1 MSTDQK
7 NIAVRPLFS
16 SIINYYKP
24 VMAGIKLAGRLI
36 GISCAVGIVSVPTTV
51 FSQGANQVAPDPE
64 QQWAVVESYCVGC
77 HNTDVRAGDIMFD
90 QLTAESVPEYAEV
103 FETAVHKLRG
113 RLMPPPGNPQPAQ
126 EEIDALVR
134 WLESSID
141 ESSEAPV
148 AGHVPVQRLNR
159 TEYANA
165 VEDLLAVEIDP
176 EEYLPAEIEVE
187 GFSNIASALTVS
199 PAFLEQ
205 YVSVA
210 RAVSLMAVGDPVPQ
224 VASAYFPPPSG
235 DQEGY
240 VDGMPLGTR
249 GGTRFEY
256 TFPADGEYRINIA
269 DLDIGVYPRAIENE
283 TTVVVLIDRVEVFR
297 ETIGGEADRAF
308 VDLGGGAPAGAEL
321 MERFANIPVQV
332 SAGVHEV
339 VVTFIER
346 SRVATD
352 DPIAGG
358 TQYPGWAIVGYLR
371 LPRLIGG
378 IEVVGPY
385 AATGPTRTPSR
396 EKIFICVPEVP
407 ERERACAERIT
418 ADLARRA
425 FRRPVTTEDID
436 RLMAFYDAGYEGP
449 SGFDAGIEQLVA
461 AVLVSP
467 DFLYRGIAPPPDT
480 QDAKFHALSDLELA
494 SRLSFFL
501 WGQGPNDELLELAA
515 SGELGRPDVL
525 DAQVRRM
532 LAAPRAETLVTNFA
546 LGWLNLDEIDAFEW
560 DRQLFPEFSPELRED
575 FATEI
580 DLFLRSILLED
591 ENVQELLAAEHT
603 FLNERLAEHYGIT
616 SVRGAQFR
624 RVILEDE
631 ARRGLLGKGAV
642 LLRTSYGD
650 RTSPVLRGAWVL
662 EKLVGTPPTPPT
674 PNVETDLTTPA
685 GEQPKTIRARL
696 EEHRSNPSC
705 NSCHGVIDPYGLAL
719 ENFTVTGQWRDVD
732 WLADAPI
739 DASTVLPGGKP
750 IEGPADLHRALLG
763 RPDQFVQALTEKLMM
778 YALGRELEHHDMP
791 QVRAIVRAAAE
802 DDYRFSSI
810 VAGIVSSDAFRM
822 QALGE

>member
-1 MSTDQK
+1 
-7 NIAVRPLFS
+7 
-16 SIINYYKP
+16 
-24 VMAGIKLAGRLI
+24 MAGIKLARRLI
-36 GISCAVGIVSVPTTV
+36 GISCAVGIVSVATTV
-51 FSQGANQVAPDPE
+51 FSQRANQGAPLPE
-64 QQWAVVESYCVGC
+64 QQWAVVQSYCVDC
-77 HNTDVRAGDIMFD
+77 HNTVVRAGDIMFD
-90 QLTAESVPEYAEV
+90 QLTAESVPENAEI
-103 FETAVHKLRG
+103 FETAVRKLRG
-113 RLMPPPGNPQPAQ
+113 RLMPPPGNRQPAQ
-126 EEIDALVR
+126 QEIDALVS
-134 WLESSID
+134 WLESTMD

-165 VEDLLAVEIDP
+165 VKDLLAVEIDP

-210 RAVSLMAVGDPVPQ
+210 RAVSRMAVGDPVPQ

-249 GGTRFEY
+249 GGTSFEY
-256 TFPADGEYRINIA
+256 TFPADGEYRINIT
-269 DLDIGVYPRAIENE
+269 DLDIGLYPRALENE
-283 TTVVVLIDRVEVFR
+283 TTLVVLIDRAEVFR
-297 ETIGGEADRAF
+297 EKIGGEADRAF

-332 SAGVHEV
+332 TAGVHEV

-352 DPIAGG
+352 DPIVGG
-358 TQYPGWAIVGYLR
+358 SQYPGWAIVGYLR
-371 LPRLIGG
+371 LARVIGV

-396 EKIFICVPEVP
+396 EKIFICEPEVP

-449 SGFDAGIEQLVA
+449 SGFDAGIGQMVT

-467 DFLYRGIAPPPDT
+467 DFLYRGIAQPQDIE
-480 QDAKFHALSDLELA
+480 DAKFHALSDLELA

-501 WGQGPNDELLELAA
+501 WSQGPDDELLELANT
-515 SGELGRPDVL
+515 GELRRPDVL

-546 LGWLNLDEIDAFEW
+546 LRWLNLDEIDDFEW

-603 FLNERLAEHYGIT
+603 FLNERLAQHYGIT

-642 LLRTSYGD
+642 LLRTSYGN

-662 EKLVGTPPTPPT
+662 EKLVGTPPSPPP

-705 NSCHGVIDPYGLAL
+705 NSCHGVIDPYGMAL

-739 DASTVLPGGKP
+739 DPSAVLPGGRP
-750 IEGPADLHRALLG
+750 IEGPADLRRALLR

-778 YALGRELEHHDMP
+778 YALGRELEYHDMP

-822 QALGE
+822 QSLGE